1 MTRIHVKTTLVVAM
15 RDKKGVVIPGKT
27 KEIAPGIYTMTDSS
41 PLGDMDREELQ
52 ALYEGGFIGPD
63 DSERVE
69 RVEPEA
75 PAPDEP
81 EA

>member
-1 MTRIHVKTTLVVAM
+1 MTRIHVKTTLVVAV
-15 RDKKGVVIPGKT
+15 RDKNGVVIPGKT
-27 KEIAPGIYTMTDSS
+27 TEIAPGTYSMTDDC
-41 PLGDMDREELQ
+41 PLGDLDREELQ

-69 RVEPEA
+69 PET

-81 EA
+81 DA

>member
-1 MTRIHVKTTLVVAM
+1 MSKIHVKTTLVVAV
-15 RDKKGVVIPGKT
+15 RDKKGEVIPGKT
-27 KEIAPGIYTMTDSS
+27 TEIAPGIYTMDAT

-69 RVEPEA
+69 RVEPET